1 MRSTGV
7 VGMTIDE
14 RKFAGIDLNV
24 LVVFMVLFR
33 ERSVSKTAQ
42 CLNLKQPAISGSLS
56 RLRTRFNDQLF
67 VRIGPRGMR
76 PTPKAIEL
84 AAVLMPALSTI
95 QGIVNECHV
104 GPERAP
110 EY

>member
-1 MRSTGV
+1 V
-7 VGMTIDE
+7 LQEMTIDE
-14 RKFAGIDLNV
+14 SKFAGIDLNL

-56 RLRTRFNDQLF
+56 RLRARFNDPLF
-67 VRIGPRGMR
+67 VRVGPRGMR
-76 PTPKAIEL
+76 PTSKAIEL
-84 AAVLMPALSTI
+84 AAALLPLLSAI
-95 QGIVNECHV
+95 QGIVNECHI
-104 GPERAP
+104 GPQRAP